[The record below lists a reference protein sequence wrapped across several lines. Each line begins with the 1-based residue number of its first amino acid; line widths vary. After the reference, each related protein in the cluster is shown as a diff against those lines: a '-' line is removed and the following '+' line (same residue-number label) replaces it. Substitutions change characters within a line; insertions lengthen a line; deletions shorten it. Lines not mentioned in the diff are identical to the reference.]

1 MEKLTDHSILQYG
14 KKHRGQKL
22 AEVPDSY
29 LVWIYDNAKIPTNL
43 KTYIEESVP
52 LIQAQ
57 VRAKQKGGIK

>member
-1 MEKLTDHSILQYG
+1 MEKLTDNSILKYG
-14 KKHRGQKL
+14 KKHLGEKL

-29 LVWIYDNAKIPTNL
+29 LVWLYDNAKISASL

-57 VRAKQKGGIK
+57 VRAKEKGTIK